1 MDKEVKRIR
10 SLLEA
15 KELLTDGVRE
25 SKETKKLVYDKTTGQ
40 FSLKIPKSLALKANL
55 DENSEFVMVFNP
67 MKETM
72 ENLKTMLVLYKKE
85 EDEKGTN

>member
-1 MDKEVKRIR
+1 MDKEVKRIM

-15 KELLTDGVRE
+15 KELLTEGVHE
-25 SKETKKLVYDKTTGQ
+25 FKEIKKLLYDKNTGQ

-67 MKETM
+67 KKETI
-72 ENLKTMLVLYKKE
+72 ENLKTMFVLYKKE
-85 EDEKGTN
+85 ENER